1 MIIIIKYKNG
11 WHYPA
16 LALFIYIEMATLPFG
31 PKRGFLGIRETGLVL
46 MENKYINHLIKN
58 TTIRMHNP
66 G

>member
-31 PKRGFLGIRETGLVL
+31 PKRGFLGIERLA
-46 MENKYINHLIKN
+46 
-58 TTIRMHNP
+58 
-66 G
+66 